1 MAGGSTNVE
10 NPLNNFSVWQTNP
23 YMCYYDLYVCQY
35 MKVSICWKFKFV
47 SYAQLLFILLEKMF
61 IAMKTEISLYATWNS
76 KNTRDFI
83 YLSSW
88 SPSAKRGRKL
98 RHKKMSVFPWLCVS
112 QLWSPAQA
120 LFYLFYLKYH
130 SIFMLLF
137 SPIKSFWDNES
148 EVPIRATLPQGQCC
162 KV

>member
-1 MAGGSTNVE
+1 MGTKLRYLWQDGAQMLRVLWTI
-10 NPLNNFSVWQTNP
+10 PLFGKQTHTCVTMIS
-23 YMCYYDLYVCQY
+23 MCANT
-35 MKVSICWKFKFV
+35 WKYQFV
-47 SYAQLLFILLEKMF
+47 GNSNLSHMCSYFWFYLKKMF
-61 IAMKTEISLYATWNS
+61 IAMKTERSLYATWNS

-120 LFYLFYLKYH
+120 LFYLFYL
-130 SIFMLLF
+130 
-137 SPIKSFWDNES
+137 
-148 EVPIRATLPQGQCC
+148 
-162 KV
+162 